1 MIGAPAVIASDAP
14 PAPSAPAAPLPVGD
28 WQFWVVTL
36 LAIIAAGWLLRG
48 VLPIPA
54 LRARLRRNKQAKRA
68 TLTID
73 GRTIGR

>member
-1 MIGAPAVIASDAP
+1 MSDGPSVMARSAP
-14 PAPSAPAAPLPVGD
+14 PAPLPVGD
-28 WQFWVVTL
+28 WQFWVVTV

-54 LRARLRRNKQAKRA
+54 LRARLRRNKQTKRA

-73 GRTIGR
+73 GQSVSR

>member
-1 MIGAPAVIASDAP
+1 MGVPAAIAITAP
-14 PAPSAPAAPLPVGD
+14 PAPAVPARPLPVGD

-36 LAIIAAGWLLRG
+36 MAIIAAGWLLRG

-54 LRARLRRNKQAKRA
+54 LRARLRRKQQSKRA

-73 GRTIGR
+73 GRSLK